1 MNAII
6 IDDHPLARIAIRN
19 LLDTNG
25 ITVAAEL
32 DSGAHAVQT
41 AESMQPDLLIVD
53 VDIPELSG
61 IDVLEQLRKRR
72 YRGKIIVISAKN
84 ELFYGKR
91 SADCGANG
99 FVSKKE
105 GMNNILAAIDA
116 ANNGYSYF
124 PFSLERFCTH
134 GITDQDRLDTLSTQ
148 EMKVFRYILS
158 GIDYT
163 TIGGKMNISN
173 KTVSTYKVRLMDK
186 LGCSS
191 LLELYDFAQRN
202 KIGRWHGGSSYFIR
216 RCRADAEPLPR
227 GVCHE
232 AAGVE
237 EPFSYRGDRYPA

>member
-19 LLDTNG
+19 LLDSNG

-61 IDVLEQLRKRR
+61 IEVLEQLRKRR
-72 YRGKIIVISAKN
+72 YQGTIIIISAKN

-124 PFSLERFCTH
+124 PFSLERFCTRS
-134 GITDQDRLDTLSTQ
+134 GPAGYAVNAGDEGVPLYSQRRRLHHHRQ
-148 EMKVFRYILS
+148 QNEY
-158 GIDYT
+158 
-163 TIGGKMNISN
+163 
-173 KTVSTYKVRLMDK
+173 
-186 LGCSS
+186 
-191 LLELYDFAQRN
+191 QQ
-202 KIGRWHGGSSYFIR
+202 
-216 RCRADAEPLPR
+216 
-227 GVCHE
+227 
-232 AAGVE
+232 
-237 EPFSYRGDRYPA
+237 